1 MASHLLPKKVSC
13 EIYDEPGDYIA
24 VQEFSFAAVVHDPR
38 VVDDA
43 LQWQALC
50 LDFVHV
56 DITGQLWNTHT

>member
-1 MASHLLPKKVSC
+1 MIDVTQKPLAAYFDVRWH
-13 EIYDEPGDYIA
+13 YIA
-24 VQEFSFAAVVHDPR
+24 MQELGFAAVVHDPR